1 MLARTGAAL
10 EGIKAKPP
18 VFAWPTALLFLIDQ
32 GGGKWRADIYSI
44 FIRSFASPPRIYMWR
59 KLPLSMTSEW
69 SGSDGHIHFTEA
81 DNDESRVPWQAT
93 TEQRVDRFGTRIAL
107 LVLVIALFGAA
118 VWLVQYA

>member
-1 MLARTGAAL
+1 MR
-10 EGIKAKPP
+10 
-18 VFAWPTALLFLIDQ
+18 
-32 GGGKWRADIYSI
+32 
-44 FIRSFASPPRIYMWR
+44 
-59 KLPLSMTSEW
+59 
-69 SGSDGHIHFTEA
+69 HIHFTEA